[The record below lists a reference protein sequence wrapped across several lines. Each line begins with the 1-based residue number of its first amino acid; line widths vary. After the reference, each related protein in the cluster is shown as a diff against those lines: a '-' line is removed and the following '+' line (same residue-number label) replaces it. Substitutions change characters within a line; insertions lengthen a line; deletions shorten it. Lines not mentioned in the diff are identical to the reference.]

1 MGRGVGV
8 WLGCAALLCGVAAV
22 GAETGRELSEDDL
35 VAEMARNRTLAAYV
49 ERNGEPDVAERHFLA
64 DRPPWDKDEV
74 TLYYL
79 DARKEIGFARAVI
92 LGRPEIHLVRYE
104 RPLNDAQVAALSQ
117 RARMRVTPAR
127 LDPADRAEAAAQ
139 RAEDAA
145 ARVDKAADAADRAA
159 DRAEA
164 VVAQMETEFHR
175 ALRK

>member
-22 GAETGRELSEDDL
+22 GAETGRELSNDEL

-64 DRPPWDKDEV
+64 DRPPWDAHEV

-79 DARKEIGFARAVI
+79 DQRKEIGFARAII

-104 RPLNDAQVAALSQ
+104 RPLSDAQVAALSQ
-117 RARMRVTPAR
+117 RARPHAMVSG
-127 LDPADRAEAAAQ
+127 DPADRAEAAAQ

-145 ARVDKAADAADRAA
+145 ARVERAADAADGAA
-159 DRAEA
+159 ARAEA
-164 VVAQMETEFHR
+164 VVARMETEFQR